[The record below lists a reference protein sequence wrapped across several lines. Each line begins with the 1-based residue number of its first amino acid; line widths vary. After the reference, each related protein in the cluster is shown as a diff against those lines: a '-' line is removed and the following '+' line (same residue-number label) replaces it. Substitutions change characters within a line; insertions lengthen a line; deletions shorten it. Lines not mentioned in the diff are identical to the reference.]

1 MSTYKKNN
9 LISEKSDKP
18 TSDKKSHYIDND
30 ALYIEFVKWTEARML
45 AENCGE
51 PEPAIPQKIGEGI
64 LKIANNFSS
73 KHNWHNNSS
82 YREEMVSDAVINCI
96 KYIRN
101 FNTEKYKNPF
111 SYFSQICY
119 YSFLKTI
126 DTEHIE
132 DYVKHKSA
140 LNSKLF
146 QDIINGE
153 IDDEDLILDD
163 FEYNMESVES
173 FISNFE
179 RKAFGKNLAIDSV
192 GGSGGKTKKM
202 PDKDDIGMF

>member
-1 MSTYKKNN
+1 MATHKKNN
-9 LISEKSDKP
+9 LLSDNSDKP
-18 TSDKKSHYIDND
+18 SSDKKSHYIDND
-30 ALYIEFVKWTEARML
+30 ALYLEFVKWNEDRMM
-45 AENCGE
+45 AESLGKEE
-51 PEPAIPQKIGEGI
+51 PPIPRKIGEGL

-73 KHNWHNNSS
+73 KHNWYNNAS

-126 DTEHIE
+126 EIEQDE
-132 DYVKHKSA
+132 DYVKHKST

-153 IDDEDLILDD
+153 LDDEDLILDD

-173 FISNFE
+173 FISTYE
-179 RKAFGKNLAIDSV
+179 KKKFGKKLATDTIA
-192 GGSGGKTKKM
+192 GSGGKTKKM
-202 PDKDDIGMF
+202 PDDIGMF

>member
-1 MSTYKKNN
+1 MATYKKNN
-9 LISEKSDKP
+9 LLADNSDKP
-18 TSDKKSHYIDND
+18 ASNKSTHYINND
-30 ALYIEFVKWTEARML
+30 ELYNEFVKWNDARAL
-45 AENCGE
+45 AEQAGQE
-51 PEPAIPQKIGEGI
+51 EPAIPQKIGEGL

-73 KHNWHNNSS
+73 KHNWYNNAS

-126 DTEHIE
+126 ETEQVE
-132 DYVKHKSA
+132 DYVKHKST

-153 IDDEDLILDD
+153 LDDEDLILDD

-173 FISNFE
+173 FISTFE
-179 RKAFGKNLAIDSV
+179 KKAFGKKLDTDTIAGN
-192 GGSGGKTKKM
+192 GGKTKKI
-202 PDKDDIGMF
+202 PDDIGLF